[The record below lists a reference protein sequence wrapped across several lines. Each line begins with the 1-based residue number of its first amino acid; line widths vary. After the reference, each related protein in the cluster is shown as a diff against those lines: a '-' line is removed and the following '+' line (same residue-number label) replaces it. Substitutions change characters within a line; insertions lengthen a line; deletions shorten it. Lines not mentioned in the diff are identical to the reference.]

1 MSHIKPSK
9 TYSILKDWWSTTN
22 LTNYEKSI
30 FNKEIVSFN
39 QQLIRFKNRKLRIGV
54 FGKAGVGKSTIL
66 NSILNNDYFKTGILN
81 GSTKEIKTKEIYLK
95 KNTIKSCEL
104 IDYPGFDICNSTNN
118 NQTDITEL
126 DLIIFIIAGDP
137 NRNEIQKLTSL
148 INNGKKL
155 IIIFNKV
162 DTFTTNDI
170 KTISLKIKKNLP
182 LDQKVPIFINANKN
196 NLKEYLFNLFEEI
209 GENLLIV
216 NTFQLVEKLIIKIKE
231 NRLIKRKKE
240 AQTIIG
246 KFATIK
252 ASTVALNPLILI
264 DMAGSFALDTVLI
277 KELSKIYGLR
287 VKSKSARK
295 LIEKISINNFFL
307 GATQIGIN
315 LSFNFLKKISLIAAP
330 FTSGLSLVPYGPVA
344 IVQAALAV
352 KATKLI
358 GKLAA
363 KEILKKSNING
374 MDPLYFIK
382 AIHLNES
389 KIIAS
394 NRIFSYN
401 KKIKNDLSIYLP

>member
-1 MSHIKPSK
+1 MRHIKPSK

-118 NQTDITEL
+118 NQMEITEL

-216 NTFQLVEKLIIKIKE
+216 NTFQLIEKLIIKIKE

-344 IVQAALAV
+344 IVQAFLAV
-352 KATKLI
+352 KSTKLI

-374 MDPLYFIK
+374 MDPFYFIK

-394 NRIFSYN
+394 KRIFSYN